1 MFDAT
6 RLLQT
11 LTDALSLGSLYA
23 LIAIG
28 YTMVYGVLRLIN
40 FAHGEIFMIAM
51 YIVFYGISM
60 FSLPWYVTFTVT
72 ILVTALLGTLAERLA
87 YRPLRNAPRIS
98 ILISAIGVSYFLQN
112 LATVLF
118 GGRPLTFPQIPLFT
132 DVLVI
137 GDVYFQ
143 RLSLIVPVIA
153 AVLLLALLVLIKHT
167 KTGLAMRAVSRD
179 YDAASLMGIDLN
191 RTIAI
196 AFFIGSALAGVGAI
210 MWGMK
215 YTRISPTIGAQ
226 GLKSIPATANVW
238 WCYGVALATVVFI
251 ALLISSSYGRAFK
264 AIREDEIAA
273 ESMGVSLLRHKMLS
287 FMLSAFL
294 AAVGGGLFASY
305 IGTIGPD
312 VFQVS
317 RTYDIL
323 MIVVMGGMGSIS
335 GSVLAAFIVTI
346 GQEWLR
352 VLDGPLPFLPFWP
365 ESGVSGMRMVVFSI
379 LLLIVI
385 LFFRNDLFGHNEVT
399 WRSIGNRLRALSG
412 HGREVSGHE

>member
-153 AVLLLALLVLIKHT
+153 AVLGGIGNTAGAVLG
-167 KTGLAMRAVSRD
+167 GLMI
-179 YDAASLMGIDLN
+179 G
-191 RTIAI
+191 
-196 AFFIGSALAGVGAI
+196 FIEIVI
-210 MWGMK
+210 
-215 YTRISPTIGAQ
+215 
-226 GLKSIPATANVW
+226 
-238 WCYGVALATVVFI
+238 VALF
-251 ALLISSSYGRAFK
+251 
-264 AIREDEIAA
+264 
-273 ESMGVSLLRHKMLS
+273 
-287 FMLSAFL
+287 
-294 AAVGGGLFASY
+294 
-305 IGTIGPD
+305 P
-312 VFQVS
+312 
-317 RTYDIL
+317 
-323 MIVVMGGMGSIS
+323 
-335 GSVLAAFIVTI
+335 
-346 GQEWLR
+346 
-352 VLDGPLPFLPFWP
+352 
-365 ESGVSGMRMVVFSI
+365 
-379 LLLIVI
+379 
-385 LFFRNDLFGHNEVT
+385 
-399 WRSIGNRLRALSG
+399 ALSG
-412 HGREVSGHE
+412 YRDAFAFVVLILVLLVKPTGLLGEKTTEKV

>member
-60 FSLPWYVTFTVT
+60 FSLPWYVTFAVT

-132 DVLVI
+132 DMLVI

-153 AVLLLALLVLIKHT
+153 AVLGGIGNTAGAVLG
-167 KTGLAMRAVSRD
+167 GLMI
-179 YDAASLMGIDLN
+179 G
-191 RTIAI
+191 
-196 AFFIGSALAGVGAI
+196 FIEIVI
-210 MWGMK
+210 
-215 YTRISPTIGAQ
+215 
-226 GLKSIPATANVW
+226 
-238 WCYGVALATVVFI
+238 VALF
-251 ALLISSSYGRAFK
+251 
-264 AIREDEIAA
+264 
-273 ESMGVSLLRHKMLS
+273 
-287 FMLSAFL
+287 
-294 AAVGGGLFASY
+294 
-305 IGTIGPD
+305 P
-312 VFQVS
+312 
-317 RTYDIL
+317 
-323 MIVVMGGMGSIS
+323 
-335 GSVLAAFIVTI
+335 
-346 GQEWLR
+346 
-352 VLDGPLPFLPFWP
+352 
-365 ESGVSGMRMVVFSI
+365 
-379 LLLIVI
+379 
-385 LFFRNDLFGHNEVT
+385 
-399 WRSIGNRLRALSG
+399 ALSG
-412 HGREVSGHE
+412 YRDAFAFVVLILVLLVKPTGLLGEKTTEKV

>member
-1 MFDAT
+1 MSRKKSIINQIGALLSEQQPFLNSKEEPAHV
-6 RLLQT
+6 RRHPLLQT

-60 FSLPWYVTFTVT
+60 FSLPWYVTFIVT

-132 DVLVI
+132 DVLKI

-153 AVLLLALLVLIKHT
+153 AVLLLLLLVLIKHT

-196 AFFIGSALAGVGAI
+196 TFFIGSALAGVGAI

-215 YTRISPTIGAQ
+215 YTRISPTIGAMPGIKCFIAAVLGGIGNTAGAVLG
-226 GLKSIPATANVW
+226 GLLIGFIEIVT
-238 WCYGVALATVVFI
+238 VALF
-251 ALLISSSYGRAFK
+251 
-264 AIREDEIAA
+264 
-273 ESMGVSLLRHKMLS
+273 
-287 FMLSAFL
+287 
-294 AAVGGGLFASY
+294 
-305 IGTIGPD
+305 P
-312 VFQVS
+312 
-317 RTYDIL
+317 
-323 MIVVMGGMGSIS
+323 
-335 GSVLAAFIVTI
+335 
-346 GQEWLR
+346 
-352 VLDGPLPFLPFWP
+352 
-365 ESGVSGMRMVVFSI
+365 
-379 LLLIVI
+379 
-385 LFFRNDLFGHNEVT
+385 
-399 WRSIGNRLRALSG
+399 ALSG
-412 HGREVSGHE
+412 YRDAFAFVVLILVLLVKPTGLLGEKTTEKV

>member
-60 FSLPWYVTFTVT
+60 FSLPWYVTFAVT

-132 DVLVI
+132 DV
-137 GDVYFQ
+137 
-143 RLSLIVPVIA
+143 PVIA
-153 AVLLLALLVLIKHT
+153 AALLFLLLLLIKHT

-196 AFFIGSALAGVGAI
+196 TFFIGSALAGVGAI

-215 YTRISPTIGAQ
+215 YTRISPTIGAMPGIKCFIAAVLGGIGNTAGAVLG
-226 GLKSIPATANVW
+226 GLLIGFIEIVI
-238 WCYGVALATVVFI
+238 VALF
-251 ALLISSSYGRAFK
+251 
-264 AIREDEIAA
+264 
-273 ESMGVSLLRHKMLS
+273 
-287 FMLSAFL
+287 
-294 AAVGGGLFASY
+294 
-305 IGTIGPD
+305 P
-312 VFQVS
+312 
-317 RTYDIL
+317 
-323 MIVVMGGMGSIS
+323 
-335 GSVLAAFIVTI
+335 
-346 GQEWLR
+346 
-352 VLDGPLPFLPFWP
+352 
-365 ESGVSGMRMVVFSI
+365 
-379 LLLIVI
+379 
-385 LFFRNDLFGHNEVT
+385 
-399 WRSIGNRLRALSG
+399 ALSG
-412 HGREVSGHE
+412 YRDAFAFVVLILVLLVKPTGLLGEKTTEKV